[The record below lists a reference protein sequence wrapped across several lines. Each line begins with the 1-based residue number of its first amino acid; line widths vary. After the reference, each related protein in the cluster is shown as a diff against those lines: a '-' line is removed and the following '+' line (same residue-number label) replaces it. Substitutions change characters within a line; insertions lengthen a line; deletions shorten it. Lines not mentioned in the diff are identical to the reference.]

1 MPERAP
7 KGASARNPAQPQSGL
22 AAEEYAALEATL
34 SGTPMGR
41 WFLAEY
47 MRRHPTP
54 ETQLMLDAIARLEAT
69 VLKPQHQAGF
79 AGMLGELREI
89 ALAIA
94 RARREISQLHRP
106 DDGAVESATDE
117 LDQIAK
123 ATSEILSAAEN
134 IQEVARALRQ
144 IGVAPGFCDRLDH
157 HAIDIRTACSFQD
170 LAEHRIDKAVHTLR
184 LIEGRIGAAIAVW
197 GGDDA
202 GKPYE
207 GRSPVPPATPAE
219 PGLERRQEPHEAAL
233 ARDHVDQPLA
243 HGEWEA
249 PRTSEAGKEP
259 PLGPRKARFEFPDP
273 LTLSQ
278 LDAAKRGALF
288 G

>member
-34 SGTPMGR
+34 SGTPIGR

-79 AGMLGELREI
+79 AGMLGELKEI
-89 ALAIA
+89 ARAIA
-94 RARREISQLHRP
+94 RARREISQLRRP
-106 DDGAVESATDE
+106 DDGAVESATEE

-123 ATSEILSAAEN
+123 ATTEILSAAEN

-144 IGVAPGFCDRLDH
+144 IGVAPAFCDRLDH

-170 LAEHRIDKAVHTLR
+170 IAEHRIDRAVHTLR
-184 LIEGRIGAAIAVW
+184 LIEGRIEAAIAVW
-197 GGDDA
+197 GGENGA
-202 GKPYE
+202 
-207 GRSPVPPATPAE
+207 RSPVAPATPVE
-219 PGLERRQEPHEAAL
+219 TGLERCPEPHDAAL
-233 ARDHVDQPLA
+233 AREA
-243 HGEWEA
+243 HGEWGA
-249 PRTSEAGKEP
+249 SRTSEAGNEP
-259 PLGPRKARFEFPDP
+259 PWGEPPRWPRKARFEFPDP
-273 LTLSQ
+273 LTLPQ